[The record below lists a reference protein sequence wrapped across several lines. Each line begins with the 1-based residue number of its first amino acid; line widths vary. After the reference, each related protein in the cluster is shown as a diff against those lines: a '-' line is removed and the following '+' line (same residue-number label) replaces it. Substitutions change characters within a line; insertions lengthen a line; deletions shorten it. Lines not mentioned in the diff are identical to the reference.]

1 MTAVA
6 ALPALAP
13 RPVAVVSLP
22 FATVK
27 MALVTALGVVL

>member
-1 MTAVA
+1 MAAMA

-22 FATVK
+22 FTTVK
-27 MALVTALGVVL
+27 LALFTVLGVLL